1 MRRGG
6 RAIAGVVALAAASG
20 LVPGRAVAQRAGENA
35 VTSSDDA
42 FGTNIGFESTGI
54 YTEFDTRGF
63 SPTKA
68 GNVRIDGIYF
78 DPVAITAGRLR
89 ERTAIRVGFAA
100 EDYPFHA
107 PTGIVDHKFRDF
119 PTKLGMSVAWH
130 QQAYGAWIGELDL
143 RVPVVKEH
151 FSLTGGLAMSHQVQ
165 ADGSGNRG
173 YGLTLRPILRFS
185 GIEFAPFVSAGGFK
199 NVRARPLLIASGS
212 TLPALPA
219 AGEYFGQTW
228 AIGKAK
234 TLNAGGTIKAALAS
248 GLLLRAGMFHSANN
262 RLRNYSE
269 IFTLQPQQLA
279 SQLVTHR
286 LIADPRQDVHS
297 TSGEAQLAW
306 RFTSGKWQHRLIAG
320 YRYRDRF
327 TETGGSVA
335 LTSPNAITYGT
346 KDPLAE
352 PAFAFGPV
360 NSSDVKQSSI
370 MLGYTGKLP
379 GLASINMGLQKA
391 RYRGTSHDGLSG
403 EIKPTRDDP
412 WLYNVSLGFDL
423 APHLSVYVGTEKGLE
438 DSGTAP
444 ESALNRNDQLPPTR
458 TTQYEGGVRWKFHGG
473 QSLSGQWVINAF
485 QIEKPYFTFDPAGNF
500 VQLGQVHHRG
510 IETSLSGQFGKR
522 LNVVAGA
529 VAMQPRVSTG
539 GRPVG
544 TPSLYARADFNYH
557 TDILGGLTPTAS
569 FTYTSSRLVSS
580 RLEVP
585 GFATVDLG
593 VRHVFRVGATHAS
606 IRAVA
611 QNVFDAASWKVV
623 AANTLYPEE
632 RRRFTISLTADF

>member
-1 MRRGG
+1 MKRGG
-6 RAIAGVVALAAASG
+6 RAIAGAVAIMAASTLAG
-20 LVPGRAVAQRAGENA
+20 EQALAQRAGENA
-35 VTSSDDA
+35 VTGSGDA
-42 FGTNIGFESTGI
+42 FGTNIGIESTGI

-107 PTGIVDHKFRDF
+107 PTGIVDHKFRDS
-119 PTKLGMSVAWH
+119 PTKLGASVAWH
-130 QQAYGAWIGELDL
+130 QQAYGAFIGEIDL
-143 RVPVVKEH
+143 RVPIVKDH
-151 FSLTGGLAMSHQVQ
+151 LSITGGFAGSHQVQ
-165 ADGSGNRG
+165 ADGSGSHG
-173 YGLTLRPILRFS
+173 YGFTVRPILRI
-185 GIEFAPFVSAGGFK
+185 GGVEFAPFYSAGGF
-199 NVRARPLLIASGS
+199 NDVRARPLLIASGT
-212 TLPALPA
+212 TLPALPPVA
-219 AGEYFGQTW
+219 QYFGQGW
-228 AIGKAK
+228 AIGKSK
-234 TLNAGGTIKAALAS
+234 TLNAGGTIKAALTS
-248 GLLLRAGMFHSANN
+248 GVSLRAGLFHSVSN
-262 RLRNYSE
+262 RIRNYSE
-269 IFTLQPQQLA
+269 LYTLQP
-279 SQLVTHR
+279 SQLVTHL

-306 RFTSGKWQHRLIAG
+306 RFNSGQWQHRLIAG
-320 YRYRDRF
+320 YRYRDRY
-327 TETGGSVA
+327 TETGGSTVLA
-335 LTSPNAITYGT
+335 SPRAITYGT
-346 KDPLAE
+346 ADPLAE
-352 PAFAFGPV
+352 PGFVFGPV
-360 NSSDVKQSSI
+360 NASDVKQSSI

-379 GLASINMGLQKA
+379 GVASINLGLQKA
-391 RYRGTSHDGLSG
+391 RYRGTSRDGRSG
-403 EIKPTRDDP
+403 LITATRDDP
-412 WLYNVSLGFDL
+412 WLYNVTFGLDL
-423 APHLSVYVGTEKGLE
+423 TPHLSVYVGSEKGLE

-444 ESALNRNDQLPPTR
+444 ESAANRNDQLPPTR

-473 QSLSGQWVINAF
+473 QWVINAF
-485 QIEKPYFTFDPAGNF
+485 QIEKPYFPFDPAGNF
-500 VQLGQVHHRG
+500 VQLGQVRHRG

-544 TPSLYARADFNYH
+544 TPSLYARADFNYC
-557 TDILGGLTPTAS
+557 TDVLGGLTPTAS
-569 FTYTSSRLVSS
+569 FAYTSGRLVSP

-593 VRHVFRVGATHAS
+593 VRHVFRIGATHAS

>member
-1 MRRGG
+1 M
-6 RAIAGVVALAAASG
+6 AAASA
-20 LVPGRAVAQRAGENA
+20 LAPGSAIAQRAGENA

-119 PTKLGMSVAWH
+119 PTKLGASVAWH

-143 RVPVVKEH
+143 RLPVVKEH
-151 FSLTGGLAMSHQVQ
+151 FSLTGGVASSYQAA

-173 YGLTLRPILRFS
+173 YGFTIRPILRF
-185 GIEFAPFVSAGGFK
+185 GGVEFAPFYSTGGFN
-199 NVRARPLLIASGS
+199 NVRARPLLIATGS
-212 TLPALPA
+212 TLPALPNVA
-219 AGEYFGQTW
+219 DYLGQSW
-228 AIGKAK
+228 AEGKSK
-234 TLNAGGTIKAALAS
+234 TLNAGGTIKAVLGS
-248 GLLLRAGMFHSANN
+248 GLSLRTGVFHSVSN
-262 RLRNYSE
+262 RVRNYSE
-269 IFTLQPQQLA
+269 IYTLQP

-306 RFTSGKWQHRLIAG
+306 RFASGKWQHRLIAG
-320 YRYRDRF
+320 YRYRDRY
-327 TETGGSVA
+327 TETGGSAA
-335 LTSPNAITYGT
+335 LTSPNAITYGVA
-346 KDPLAE
+346 DPLAE
-352 PAFAFGPV
+352 PTFAFGPV

-379 GLASINMGLQKA
+379 GVGMINLGLQKA
-391 RYRGTSHDGLSG
+391 RYRGTSRDGRSG
-403 EIKPTRDDP
+403 LITATRDDP
-412 WLYNVSLGFDL
+412 WLYNATLGLDL
-423 APHLSVYVGTEKGLE
+423 TSHLAVYLGTEKGLE

-473 QSLSGQWVINAF
+473 QWVVNAF
-485 QIEKPYFTFDPAGNF
+485 QIEKPYFTFDAAGNF
-500 VQLGQVHHRG
+500 VQLGQVRHRG

-544 TPSLYARADFNYH
+544 TPSLYARADFNYR
-557 TDILGGLTPTAS
+557 TDLLGGLTPTAS
-569 FTYTSSRLVSS
+569 FAYTSSRLVSS

-593 VRHVFRVGATHAS
+593 VRHVFKVGATHAS